1 MKRKF
6 SFIMLMTLILTTG
19 VNMNLSNEEEPPLFG
34 SSIKVEI
41 KPNNEEEPPLFGH
54 NQETN
59 IDITLLNEEEPPLF
73 G

>member
-6 SFIMLMTLILTTG
+6 SYIMLMTVILTTAI
-19 VNMNLSNEEEPPLFG
+19 NINLSNEEEPPLFG
-34 SSIKVEI
+34 SSIEVEI
-41 KPNNEEEPPLFGH
+41 KPNNEEEPPLFGQ

-59 IDITLLNEEEPPLF
+59 TDIKLFNEEEPPLF

>member
-6 SFIMLMTLILTTG
+6 LYIMLMTVILTTSI
-19 VNMNLSNEEEPPLFG
+19 NINLLNEEEPPLFG

-41 KPNNEEEPPLFGH
+41 IPNNEEEPPLFDQ

-59 IDITLLNEEEPPLF
+59 IDIKLFNEEEPPLF